1 MHHVRMMK
9 DLNPKAR
16 LPFHPLPTYYSRR
29 LEGGG
34 GEVRGGVSA
43 QKSWLRK
50 PETNCS
56 PPSLHPSN
64 YSVVGRM
71 EGGGECRSCPTKVQY
86 HSNKE
91 D

>member
-34 GEVRGGVSA
+34 GGSKGGSLRPEIMA
-43 QKSWLRK
+43 QKTGNKLLA
-50 PETNCS
+50 PL
-56 PPSLHPSN
+56 PPSIQLLRSWTD
-64 YSVVGRM
+64 
-71 EGGGECRSCPTKVQY
+71 GGGGGM
-86 HSNKE
+86 
-91 D
+91 